1 MKILKLM
8 LIVALGSPIVTF
20 AQKAEIPSVV
30 TSNFSKEY
38 DVVNPETNV
47 NWVIKDDKF
56 IAKFR
61 LEDKKSE
68 ITYNSNGLKLESLVE
83 ISKER
88 LKHYHYDYVTENY
101 PKAIIFHAYLQN
113 SEVAPERM
121 VLDIME
127 DGKTT
132 RLYFR
137 PDGTFFQE
145 VKL

>member
-8 LIVALGSPIVTF
+8 LIVALGSPMVAF
-20 AQKAEIPSVV
+20 AQKTEIPGAV

-56 IAKFR
+56 IAKFK

-88 LKHYHYDYVTENY
+88 LKHYHYDYVKENY
-101 PKAIIFHAYLQN
+101 PKAIIFLAYLQN

-121 VLDIME
+121 VLDIIE